1 MSKRASR
8 KNITAGKKVK
18 KPSIFASQ
26 RNIIMIAILAAL
38 VISSYFLFFRKGSSE
53 PEWVR
58 EGEVT
63 FISRDTRQ
71 PITKIEIEAAVTP
84 AERSQGLMYRS
95 EMEEDKGM
103 LFLFEKMDWQS
114 FWMKNTLMPLDIM
127 FIDDKGVI
135 NTIHKNTVPYSEKSL
150 PSKQRSQFVV
160 EVVGGFSDKHGIKEG
175 DLIEYKLDPK

>member
-1 MSKRASR
+1 MSKKTFKKNLPGR
-8 KNITAGKKVK
+8 KKSKKT
-18 KPSIFASQ
+18 SFLNQ
-26 RNIIMIAILAAL
+26 RNVIIIAVLAA
-38 VISSYFLFFRKGSSE
+38 IIITSYFLFFRKKGIE

-63 FISRDTRQ
+63 FISKDTRQ
-71 PITKIEIEAAVTP
+71 PIKKIEIEAAVTP
-84 AERSQGLMYRS
+84 AERSQGLMFRN
-95 EMEEDKGM
+95 EMDEDKGM
-103 LFLFEKMDWQS
+103 LFLFEQMDWQS

-175 DLIEYKLDPK
+175 DLIEYKLDLK